1 MTLPRQNPITDS
13 SRTQAMRRFGI
24 AMIGSIAAPLL
35 FCSGASAAATAWF
48 SQKSPFNNPVAAP
61 GSVDASSAAWAQALY
76 GAAGDAGLWVN
87 NDAWTTPVYH
97 ATPKTPR
104 VVISIANT
112 GKRITI
118 PYSADWRP
126 SPDSD
131 AHIAIVDNAT
141 GCDYEFQ
148 AFDASHLT
156 AHGEGTYRIYR
167 GTGAHVPTGHTGAA
181 LSLLAGL
188 IRPSDV
194 RAGVIRHALAFG
206 APITGP
212 AFVAPASSSDG
223 HTSGGIP
230 EGTRFQLDPSYD
242 LGPLH
247 LSKFQLM
254 LARSLQRYGM
264 YLRDTAG
271 AVTLYAQSTTD
282 GSNYALP
289 IQPLPRE
296 VLLHLRAIRAPSGVS
311 LDPPTPARCARQH

>member
-1 MTLPRQNPITDS
+1 MTLPRQNPIPES
-13 SRTQAMRRFGI
+13 SRRRRLVV
-24 AMIGSIAAPLL
+24 ALLGSIAVPLL
-35 FCSGASAAATAWF
+35 FCSTASAAATKWF

-61 GSVDASSAAWAQALY
+61 GSVDPSSTAWAQALY
-76 GAAGDAGLWVN
+76 GAAGDVGLWVN
-87 NDAWTTPVYH
+87 SDAWTTTVYQ
-97 ATPKTPR
+97 ANPATPR
-104 VVISIANT
+104 VSVWIDNT
-112 GKRITI
+112 RKRITI
-118 PYSADWRP
+118 PYSADWRA
-126 SPDSD
+126 SPDADS
-131 AHIAIVDNAT
+131 HIAIIDGTT
-141 GCDYEFQ
+141 GCDYEIPDLN
-148 AFDASHLT
+148 AAPLSGHS
-156 AHGEGTYRIYR
+156 EGTYRIYR
-167 GTGAHVPTGHTGAA
+167 GSGAHVPTGHTGAA

-223 HTSGGIP
+223 RTSGGIP

-254 LARSLQRYGM
+254 LARALQRYGM

-282 GSNYALP
+282 GSSYALP
-289 IQPLPRE
+289 VQPLPRD
-296 VLLHLRAIRAPSGVS
+296 VLLHLRAVRAPSGVS

>member
-1 MTLPRQNPITDS
+1 VTLPRRNTTTHS
-13 SRTQAMRRFGI
+13 SMRRLVV
-24 AMIGSIAAPLL
+24 ALLGSIAVPLL
-35 FCSGASAAATAWF
+35 FCSTASAVATKWF

-61 GSVDASSAAWAQALY
+61 GSVDPSSTAWAQALY

-87 NDAWTTPVYH
+87 SDAWTTTVYH
-97 ATPKTPR
+97 ATPATPR
-104 VVISIANT
+104 VSVWIENT
-112 GKRITI
+112 RKRITI
-118 PYSADWRP
+118 PYSAEWRA
-126 SPDSD
+126 SPDADS
-131 AHIAIVDNAT
+131 HIAIIDGAT

-148 AFDASHLT
+148 AFDATQLIGHS
-156 AHGEGTYRIYR
+156 EGTYRIYR
-167 GTGAHVPTGHTGAA
+167 GSGAHVPTGHTGAA

-223 HTSGGIP
+223 RTSGGIP

-254 LARSLQRYGM
+254 LARALQRYGM

-282 GSNYALP
+282 GSSYALP
-289 IQPLPRE
+289 VQPLPRE
-296 VLLHLRAIRAPSGVS
+296 VLLHLRAVRAPSGVS